1 MNQKNKEG
9 DNVKLDLN
17 NDVPIYLQIAKGI
30 EENVLKGVFEEETVI
45 PSTTE
50 ISVKYKINPAT
61 VAKGFNLLV
70 SEGIIYKKRGVGMFV
85 VTGSKER
92 LIKKR
97 KESFYESYIVAL
109 IEEAKKLDISSS
121 DIIKMIEGGI

>member
-1 MNQKNKEG
+1 M
-9 DNVKLDLN
+9 KLDFN
-17 NDVPIYLQIAKGI
+17 KDVPIYIQIAKAI
-30 EENVLKGVFEEETVI
+30 EENILKGVFAEETVI

-70 SEGIIYKKRGVGMFV
+70 DEGIIYKKRGVGMFV
-85 VTGSKER
+85 VTGSKEN
-92 LIKKR
+92 LIRKR
-97 KESFYESYIVAL
+97 KENFYNNYIVAL

-121 DIIKMIEGGI
+121 DIIKMIQGGI

>member
-1 MNQKNKEG
+1 M
-9 DNVKLDLN
+9 
-17 NDVPIYLQIAKGI
+17 QIAQTIEDNILKGI
-30 EENVLKGVFEEETVI
+30 FKEETAI

-70 SEGIIYKKRGVGMFV
+70 DEGIIYKKRGVGMFV
-85 VTGSKER
+85 VAGSKEK
-92 LIKKR
+92 LIDIR
-97 KESFYESYIVAL
+97 KEKFYENYIVSL
-109 IEEAKKLDISSS
+109 IEEAKKLNISSS

>member
-1 MNQKNKEG
+1 M
-9 DNVKLDLN
+9 
-17 NDVPIYLQIAKGI
+17 QIAQTIEDNILKGI
-30 EENVLKGVFEEETVI
+30 FEEEAAI

-70 SEGIIYKKRGVGMFV
+70 DEGIIYKKRGVGMFV
-85 VTGSKER
+85 VTGSKEK
-92 LIKKR
+92 LMEKR
-97 KESFYESYIVAL
+97 KEDFYENYIVSL
-109 IEEAKKLDISSS
+109 IEEAKKLNISSS

>member
-1 MNQKNKEG
+1 M
-9 DNVKLDLN
+9 
-17 NDVPIYLQIAKGI
+17 QIAETIEDNILKGI
-30 EENVLKGVFEEETVI
+30 FQEETAI

-70 SEGIIYKKRGVGMFV
+70 DEGIIYKKRGVGMFV
-85 VTGSKER
+85 VTGSKDKLME
-92 LIKKR
+92 KR
-97 KESFYESYIVAL
+97 KEDFYENYIVSL
-109 IEEAKKLDISSS
+109 IEEAKKLNISSS

>member
-1 MNQKNKEG
+1 M
-9 DNVKLDLN
+9 KLDFN
-17 NDVPIYLQIAKGI
+17 NDVPIYMQIAKAI
-30 EENVLKGVFEEETVI
+30 EDNVLKGIFEEETVI

-70 SEGIIYKKRGVGMFV
+70 DEGIIYKKRGVGMFV
-85 VTGSKER
+85 VTGSKEI

-97 KESFYESYIVAL
+97 KENFYNNYVVSL
-109 IEEAKKLDISSS
+109 IEEAKKLDISSN
-121 DIIKMIEGGI
+121 DIIKMIQGGI